1 MPRKSND
8 QRSRGQIVAKGDRKW
23 LIRVYVGR
31 DADNKR
37 KYSSKVVTGTIS
49 QAQQA
54 RTQMLREIDTDT
66 FVEPSKL
73 TVTDFLN
80 QWLETKRL
88 ASVNSA
94 KEGISTRTHIDYRQ
108 KLSYVFKK
116 LGHKRLDKV
125 STLDIQALYNE
136 LTQSGLSAS
145 TVRGVHRVLKQAF
158 ARAEHW
164 RLIVRN
170 PTDHV
175 ERAKVVREE
184 MQVHSEEQ
192 VGLFLETAKDS
203 PDFAL
208 WSLAYS
214 TGMRPQELFALK
226 WNDVQVSTTRIKQDG
241 KFVERTGTVLRLQRA
256 LKHVGEGRYMVLEM
270 KTNRSRRS
278 IPIPDDT
285 ARLLNTHRRAQA
297 EQMLAAGPK
306 CARNDFVFSNAVGSF
321 LDLTKTRKAFHA
333 QCRAAKVPEIRLY
346 DIRHTHAT
354 LLLAAGV
361 NLKVVSERL
370 GHASIALTADT
381 YSHVL
386 AGMQQEASD
395 VVGAILYQVARV
407 G

>member
-1 MPRKSND
+1 MPRKAND
-8 QRSRGQIVAKGDRKW
+8 QRSRGQIIPKGDRKW

-31 DADNKR
+31 DSSNGR
-37 KYSSKVVTGTIS
+37 KYSSKIVHGTVS

-54 RTQMLREIDTDT
+54 RTAMLRDLDTDT
-66 FVEPSKL
+66 FVEPSKQ
-73 TVTDFLN
+73 TVAEFLN
-80 QWLETKRL
+80 QWLESKRL

-94 KEGISTRTHIDYRQ
+94 REGISTRTHIDYRQ
-108 KLSYVFKK
+108 KLSYAFESI
-116 LGHKRLDKV
+116 GHLRLDKV
-125 STLDIQALYNE
+125 HHQHIQTLYNA
-136 LTQSGLSAS
+136 LTQRGLSAS

-158 ARAEHW
+158 SMALHW

-184 MQVHSEEQ
+184 MAVHSEEQ
-192 VGLFLETAKDS
+192 VNLFLEKAKDTLE
-203 PDFAL
+203 FAL
-208 WSLAYS
+208 WSLAYA

-226 WNDVQVSTTRIKQDG
+226 WGDIQISSVRVKQDG
-241 KFVERTGTVLRLQRA
+241 KFVEQTGTVLRLQRA
-256 LKHVGEGRYMVLEM
+256 LKHIGGGKYMVSDM
-270 KTNRSRRS
+270 KTRASRRS

-297 EQMLAAGPK
+297 EIILASGPK
-306 CARNDFVFSNAVGSF
+306 YVRNDFVFSNAVGNF

-333 QCRAAKVPEIRLY
+333 ICRTAKVPEIRLY
-346 DIRHTHAT
+346 DVRHTHAT

-395 VVGAILYQVARV
+395 VVGAILYQRSAV